1 MGESGARV
9 KRAARSAGAAARA
22 GKPRAPDV
30 HITCLLRAYVDLTP
44 HRHLRLSRL
53 LEPPVAGH
61 PRCGARGG
69 GDVARNS
76 RRKRA
81 CTRTGCGTARCA
93 FAGGNGPLD
102 RFLIAAHSDNGT
114 LPAGG
119 PAGAGGR
126 GGPCPVGLCDDP
138 RAARRGGSPR
148 SRVTEH
154 PCGCR
159 CMEAD
164 RKHRHRPV
172 FDHCFS

>member
-69 GDVARNS
+69 VTWRGIADGSGLAPELDAGQRVARS
-76 RRKRA
+76 LA
-81 CTRTGCGTARCA
+81 ETVHWTV
-93 FAGGNGPLD
+93 
-102 RFLIAAHSDNGT
+102 S
-114 LPAGG
+114 
-119 PAGAGGR
+119 
-126 GGPCPVGLCDDP
+126 
-138 RAARRGGSPR
+138 
-148 SRVTEH
+148 
-154 PCGCR
+154 
-159 CMEAD
+159 
-164 RKHRHRPV
+164 
-172 FDHCFS
+172 